1 MPSLNVKATPIG
13 NSMHRSQAPAA
24 RLPDVSVTR
33 FEQPENSL
41 CRATVRLYRVGPG
54 ERFGFG
60 TSIGAREP
68 IHLRLKR
75 WNPITHVRLPK
86 DYPAAKRAPFS
97 FLEPIESQPELP
109 GHPAFGRLN
118 QSSDGIVFDIDL
130 TLPSDLKVWRSEQYG
145 TGVLTSLTGSNRL
158 VYFRPVFEEGTS
170 DEVNPL
176 DVFRSPEWYQ
186 DKSRFWLIQ

>member
-1 MPSLNVKATPIG
+1 M
-13 NSMHRSQAPAA
+13 
-24 RLPDVSVTR
+24 
-33 FEQPENSL
+33 
-41 CRATVRLYRVGPG
+41 
-54 ERFGFG
+54 
-60 TSIGAREP
+60 
-68 IHLRLKR
+68 
-75 WNPITHVRLPK
+75 RLPK

-97 FLEPIESQPELP
+97 YLSQSNPSWNHQP
-109 GHPAFGRLN
+109 SGIWKLN

-130 TLPSDLKVWRSEQYG
+130 SLPSDLKVWRSEQYG

-170 DEVNPL
+170 DEVSPL